1 MVNNCILVV
10 DDEIRMRKLIKD
22 FLVAKG
28 YSILEAEDGE
38 KALEAFEE
46 NKNKINLVLLDVMMP
61 KLDGWSV
68 LRQIRQESKVPII
81 MLTARGEEQDELFG
95 FELGVDEYISKPFSP
110 KILVARVEAILKRT
124 APDSKEVKDYGGVE
138 IDKEGRTV
146 KVDGK
151 LIELS
156 LREYEL
162 LTYLVEN
169 KDIALSRDKI
179 LNNVWNYDYYGD
191 SRTIDSHIKKIRH
204 KLIIIFLILV
214 NNFVLGRFY
223 LYSKRQTLKSVYRTV
238 NDYYNNDKSENFEE
252 KLEQIA
258 IQNNF
263 DILIRNNENV
273 NIYTSNKDFYSTF
286 GQMNEMTSRFNIGVG
301 ELIEQ
306 SDNFVIKK
314 IKDSKNGITYILLSS
329 TLDNGYLL
337 YIRIPIS
344 SIQESVKISNNFLYL
359 MAGFAILIAA
369 VIVSYVSRKF
379 TDPIL
384 ELNDIAKKMSNLDFS
399 HKYRI
404 KDVDDEIN
412 NLGRS
417 INVMSDKLERTIN
430 QLRNSNI
437 ELEKDIE
444 EKSKIDEMRKSFIS
458 DVSHELKTPIALIQ
472 GYSEGLLENVNTDE
486 ESRKFYAEV
495 ILDETNKM
503 DKLVKQLLELM
514 KLEYGKRQFNDKKF
528 NIVEV
533 EKEVVRKSK
542 VMLEEKK
549 VKIEFNLSEEI
560 NVFADDF
567 YIEQVISNYI
577 TNAIK
582 HVKEIDGKKVIS
594 IVNEVNIE
602 KNKVRVKIFNTGEN
616 IAEEHINRI
625 WNRFYKV
632 DESRNRTDGGT
643 GIGLSFVKAIM
654 NNYGNRYG
662 VTNKDD
668 GVEFYFDL
676 DLIV

>member
-1 MVNNCILVV
+1 MSKKQNPLKSVRV
-10 DDEIRMRKLIKD
+10 KL
-22 FLVAKG
+22 F
-28 YSILEAEDGE
+28 
-38 KALEAFEE
+38 
-46 NKNKINLVLLDVMMP
+46 M
-61 KLDGWSV
+61 
-68 LRQIRQESKVPII
+68 
-81 MLTARGEEQDELFG
+81 T
-95 FELGVDEYISKPFSP
+95 
-110 KILVARVEAILKRT
+110 
-124 APDSKEVKDYGGVE
+124 
-138 IDKEGRTV
+138 
-146 KVDGK
+146 
-151 LIELS
+151 LS
-156 LREYEL
+156 L
-162 LTYLVEN
+162 V
-169 KDIALSRDKI
+169 I
-179 LNNVWNYDYYGD
+179 L
-191 SRTIDSHIKKIRH
+191 
-204 KLIIIFLILV
+204 LIIIFLILV

-495 ILDETNKM
+495 IFDETNKM
-503 DKLVKQLLELM
+503 DKLVKQLL
-514 KLEYGKRQFNDKKF
+514 
-528 NIVEV
+528 V
-533 EKEVVRKSK
+533 
-542 VMLEEKK
+542 
-549 VKIEFNLSEEI
+549 
-560 NVFADDF
+560 
-567 YIEQVISNYI
+567 
-577 TNAIK
+577 
-582 HVKEIDGKKVIS
+582 
-594 IVNEVNIE
+594 
-602 KNKVRVKIFNTGEN
+602 
-616 IAEEHINRI
+616 
-625 WNRFYKV
+625 
-632 DESRNRTDGGT
+632 
-643 GIGLSFVKAIM
+643 
-654 NNYGNRYG
+654 
-662 VTNKDD
+662 
-668 GVEFYFDL
+668 
-676 DLIV
+676 

>member
-1 MVNNCILVV
+1 MNGLFQGILW
-10 DDEIRMRKLIKD
+10 RH
-22 FLVAKG
+22 FLP
-28 YSILEAEDGE
+28 S
-38 KALEAFEE
+38 
-46 NKNKINLVLLDVMMP
+46 
-61 KLDGWSV
+61 
-68 LRQIRQESKVPII
+68 
-81 MLTARGEEQDELFG
+81 
-95 FELGVDEYISKPFSP
+95 
-110 KILVARVEAILKRT
+110 
-124 APDSKEVKDYGGVE
+124 DY
-138 IDKEGRTV
+138 TP
-146 KVDGK
+146 
-151 LIELS
+151 
-156 LREYEL
+156 Y
-162 LTYLVEN
+162 
-169 KDIALSRDKI
+169 
-179 LNNVWNYDYYGD
+179 
-191 SRTIDSHIKKIRH
+191 
-204 KLIIIFLILV
+204 
-214 NNFVLGRFY
+214 
-223 LYSKRQTLKSVYRTV
+223 
-238 NDYYNNDKSENFEE
+238 
-252 KLEQIA
+252 
-258 IQNNF
+258 
-263 DILIRNNENV
+263 
-273 NIYTSNKDFYSTF
+273 
-286 GQMNEMTSRFNIGVG
+286 
-301 ELIEQ
+301 
-306 SDNFVIKK
+306 
-314 IKDSKNGITYILLSS
+314 
-329 TLDNGYLL
+329 
-337 YIRIPIS
+337 
-344 SIQESVKISNNFLYL
+344 FLYL

-533 EKEVVRKSK
+533 EKEVVRKSQ
-542 VMLEEKK
+542 VMLEERK
-549 VKIEFNLSEEI
+549 VKIEFNSSEEI
-560 NVFADDF
+560 NVLADDF

-662 VTNKDD
+662 VTNKND